1 MTTLLNE
8 TNKSAAVAIHG
19 YDLQRGRVEEYFDR
33 TAAVTW
39 ERLTSDAPVSKI
51 RATVRA
57 GRNEMRD
64 LMLSWL
70 PQDLAG
76 KRVLDAGCG
85 TGAMALELAKRGAH
99 VVAVDL
105 SPSLIS
111 VARARYATEVKT
123 FDEAQLSS
131 NPTNREAGILW
142 LSGDLLNPLLGEF
155 DYIVSMDCLIHYRLD
170 QCMSV
175 LQQLAQRCKEK
186 IVFTYAP
193 GNAALFLMHRIG
205 QLFPKGD
212 RSPSIQPV
220 APSAFDA
227 LFAQSFSPKQ
237 WKRGRSQRVSKGF
250 YTSQAQ
256 EIVSAS
262 PHQEGI

>member
-1 MTTLLNE
+1 MTTPLKESNSDGSL
-8 TNKSAAVAIHG
+8 VIHG
-19 YDLQRGRVEEYFDR
+19 YDLQRSRVEEYFDR
-33 TAAVTW
+33 TASVTW

-57 GRNEMRD
+57 GRNEMRE

-70 PQDLAG
+70 PQSLHG

-85 TGAMALELAKRGAH
+85 TGAMALELAQRGAH
-99 VVAVDL
+99 VVAIDL
-105 SPSLIS
+105 SASLIN
-111 VARARYATEVKT
+111 VAKARYAKEVTT
-123 FDEAQLSS
+123 FDSDTLLSD
-131 NPTNREAGILW
+131 PDNRQAGILW
-142 LSGDLLNPLLGEF
+142 LAGDLLDPRLGHF
-155 DYIVSMDCLIHYRLD
+155 DYIVSMDCLIHYQLT

-175 LQQLAQRCKEK
+175 LEQLASRCNEK
-186 IVFTYAP
+186 IIFTYAP
-193 GNAALFLMHRIG
+193 GNAALLLMHRLG

-227 LFAQSFSPKQ
+227 AFDQSTGLTKWQ
-237 WKRGRSQRVSKGF
+237 RSRCQRVSKGF

-256 EIVSAS
+256 EIVRSLTS
-262 PHQEGI
+262 QPSH